1 MASGIRASWG
11 PLLMGCALLGGAVAA
26 HAGPGAGA
34 PTGAAAAVTSPAGT
48 LFERIG
54 GEAKLRATAHEF
66 VVIILSDDRIN
77 FTFAETDLKKFEQL
91 IYEQLCNLTNGGC
104 KYTGRDMYTAHAKLN
119 INNAEFNAL
128 AEDLYE
134 AFDRVHVPYRLQNQ
148 VVAMLAPMERD
159 VVKDHPVAQDAAV
172 AKPPR

>member
-1 MASGIRASWG
+1 MVSRSSAFWG
-11 PLLMGCALLGGAVAA
+11 CLLLGCAVAA
-26 HAGPGAGA
+26 QAGGGGP
-34 PTGAAAAVTSPAGT
+34 T

-54 GEAKLRATAHEF
+54 GEAKLRAAAHEF
-66 VVIILSDDRIN
+66 VLVILADDRIN

-134 AFDRVHVPYRLQNQ
+134 AFDREHVPYRLQNK
-148 VVAMLAPMERD
+148 VVALLAPMQRD
-159 VVKDHPVAQDAAV
+159 VVKDHLVPQDSPP
-172 AKPPR
+172 KPK

>member
-1 MASGIRASWG
+1 MASRGSAFWG
-11 PLLMGCALLGGAVAA
+11 CLLMGCAVTAQAGAAG
-26 HAGPGAGA
+26 AGP
-34 PTGAAAAVTSPAGT
+34 T

-66 VVIILSDDRIN
+66 VLVILSDDRIN

-104 KYTGRDMYTAHAKLN
+104 KYTGRDMYMAHAKLN

-134 AFDRVHVPYRLQNQ
+134 AFDRVHVPYRLQNK
-148 VVAMLAPMERD
+148 VVALLAPMERD

-172 AKPPR
+172 AKPPSR

>member
-1 MASGIRASWG
+1 MRSRIWAC
-11 PLLMGCALLGGAVAA
+11 LLVGCAAA
-26 HAGPGAGA
+26 SAQAGPGGG
-34 PTGAAAAVTSPAGT
+34 PT

-54 GEAKLRATAHEF
+54 GEAKLRAVAHEF
-66 VVIILSDDRIN
+66 VVVILADDRIN

-91 IYEQLCNLTNGGC
+91 IYEQLCNLTDGGC

-134 AFDRVHVPYRLQNQ
+134 AFDRVHVPYRLQNK
-148 VVAMLAPMERD
+148 VVALLAPMERD

>member
-1 MASGIRASWG
+1 MARRGSPFWG
-11 PLLMGCALLGGAVAA
+11 CLLLGC
-26 HAGPGAGA
+26 
-34 PTGAAAAVTSPAGT
+34 AAAAQAGGGGPT

-54 GEAKLRATAHEF
+54 GEAKLRAAAHEF
-66 VVIILSDDRIN
+66 VVVILADDRIN

-119 INNAEFNAL
+119 IDNAEFNAL

-134 AFDRVHVPYRLQNQ
+134 AFDRVHVPYRLQNK
-148 VVAMLAPMERD
+148 VIALLAPMQRD